1 MTNIRGLRGLST
13 ALAPGAAAALTCLVY
28 AGSLANGFVFDDSA
42 YLGSPEIRDFDLRAL
57 VLGNW
62 AGLDLYRPLALISI
76 AADHALWG
84 DRPAG
89 FHLTNVLLHG
99 ALTWL
104 VWWLARPV
112 AGQRAAWIAALV
124 FGLHP
129 LQSGVVYWISA
140 RADLLAAGLVL
151 LGLGAHLRA
160 LPEAGRGWRWLAVGC
175 CALAPLAKET
185 GAVLPVAA
193 WWLDR
198 CRPPP
203 GDRPALV
210 RHGLDW
216 LRRHPGYLGAL
227 AAALVLRTAVIA
239 GGAGPPE
246 SANFLA
252 SAGLVDRWATAV
264 AILGRYASLAVF
276 PLHLSADYSFDS
288 IPLGGIRD
296 PWLYAGL
303 AVLIGLALAA
313 GRQRGMAS
321 FAAGAFLLAWLPAS
335 NLLVL
340 PPSAMAERY
349 VYAGFYAVALA
360 AGAAAARLLQGPAA
374 VRRGVA
380 AALCLAAGLW
390 ILRVEVRAGDWRDD
404 GALFTAVTRRYP
416 RNARALENLGAWQAR
431 QGDPKGA
438 VALYREA
445 LVVRP
450 ENPRALVNLGLLEA
464 RGGKLREAALAFSGA
479 LSLKPGHRGALLGRA
494 RALEGLGRPRAAA
507 ADYRSLLSLEPDH
520 PGAAAG
526 LARVQAG
533 GDPGQSAPGR
543 ERPLFP

>member
-42 YLGSPEIRDFDLRAL
+42 YLGSPEVRGFDLRAL
-57 VLGNW
+57 ALGNW
-62 AGLDLYRPLALISI
+62 AGLELYRPLALISI

-84 DRPAG
+84 DRAAG

-99 ALTWL
+99 AVTWL
-104 VWWLARPV
+104 VWWLARPL
-112 AGQRAAWIAALV
+112 AGRRAAWIAALV

-160 LPEAGRGWRWLAVGC
+160 RPEAGSARGWRWLAIGC

-185 GAVLPVAA
+185 GALLPAAA

-198 CRPPP
+198 CRPASGARTPL
-203 GDRPALV
+203 A
-210 RHGLDW
+210 RHGIDW
-216 LRRHPGYLGAL
+216 LRRHPGYLAAL
-227 AAALVLRTAVIA
+227 AAALALRTAVIA
-239 GGAGPPE
+239 GGAEPPE

-252 SAGLVDRWATAV
+252 SAGPVDRWATAV
-264 AILGRYASLAVF
+264 AILGRCASLVVF

-288 IPLGGIRD
+288 IPLSGVRD

-303 AVLIGLALAA
+303 AVVIVLAA
-313 GRQRGMAS
+313 AVRRQEGMAA
-321 FAAGAFLLAWLPAS
+321 FAAGAFLLAWLPVS

-340 PPSAMAERY
+340 APSAMAERY
-349 VYAGFYAVALA
+349 MYAGFYAIALA
-360 AGAAAARLLQGPAA
+360 AGPAAARLLQGRAA
-374 VRRGVA
+374 LGRGVA
-380 AALCLAAGLW
+380 AALCLVAGLW
-390 ILRVEVRAGDWRDD
+390 ILRVEARASDWRDD
-404 GALFTAVTRRYP
+404 GALFTAVTRRFP
-416 RNARALENLGAWQAR
+416 RNARALENLGAWHVR
-431 QGDPKGA
+431 RGDLKGA

-450 ENPRALVNLGLLEA
+450 GNLRALVNLGLLEA
-464 RGGKLREAALAFSGA
+464 RRGKPTEAALAFSGA
-479 LSLKPGHRGALLGRA
+479 LTLNPGHRGALLGRA
-494 RALEGLGRPRAAA
+494 RAMESLGRSQEAAR
-507 ADYRSLLSLEPDH
+507 DYRRLLSLAPDH
-520 PGAAAG
+520 PDAAAG
-526 LARVQAG
+526 LGRVQAAGNPDG
-533 GDPGQSAPGR
+533 GGS
-543 ERPLFP
+543 

>member
-13 ALAPGAAAALTCLVY
+13 ALAPGAAAVLTCLAY

-42 YLGSPEIRDFDLRAL
+42 YLGSPAIRDFDLRVL

-99 ALTWL
+99 AVTWL
-104 VWWLARPV
+104 VWWLARPLT
-112 AGQRAAWIAALV
+112 GHRAAWIASLV

-129 LQSGVVYWISA
+129 LQSAVVYWISA

-160 LPEAGRGWRWLAVGC
+160 VSGENPARGWRWLAIGC

-185 GAVLPVAA
+185 GALLPVAA

-198 CRPPP
+198 CRPASGAWTPL
-203 GDRPALV
+203 A

-216 LRRHPGYLGAL
+216 LRRHPGHVAAL
-227 AAALVLRTAVIA
+227 AAALVLRTAVVA

-252 SAGLVDRWATAV
+252 SAGPADRWAAAV
-264 AILGRYASLAVF
+264 AILGRYASLVVF
-276 PLHLSADYSFDS
+276 PLHLSADYSFAS
-288 IPLGGIRD
+288 IALSGVRD

-303 AVLIGLALAA
+303 AVLVGLGAA
-313 GRQRGMAS
+313 VRRQEGMAS

-340 PPSAMAERY
+340 APSAMAERY

-360 AGAAAARLLQGPAA
+360 AGPAAARLLRGPAA

-380 AALCLAAGLW
+380 AALCLVAGLW
-390 ILRVEVRAGDWRDD
+390 ILRVEARADDWRDD
-404 GALFTAVTRRYP
+404 GALFTAVTRRFP
-416 RNARALENLGAWQAR
+416 RNARALENLGAWHAR
-431 QGDPKGA
+431 QGDLKGA
-438 VALYREA
+438 VSLYREA
-445 LVVRP
+445 LVVWP
-450 ENPRALVNLGLLEA
+450 GNLRALVNLGLLEA
-464 RGGKLREAALAFSGA
+464 RRGKPTEAAFAFSGA
-479 LSLKPGHRGALLGRA
+479 LSLNPNHRAALLGRA
-494 RALEGLGRPRAAA
+494 RALEGLGRPQEAAG
-507 ADYRSLLSLEPDH
+507 DYRRLLSLAPDH
-520 PGAAAG
+520 AEAEAG

-533 GDPGQSAPGR
+533 GNPDGGGP
-543 ERPLFP
+543 

>member
-13 ALAPGAAAALTCLVY
+13 ALAPGAAAGLTCLAY
-28 AGSLANGFVFDDSA
+28 AGSLGNGFVFDDSA
-42 YLGSPEIRDFDLRAL
+42 YLGSAEIRGFDLGAL

-76 AADHALWG
+76 AVDHAVWG

-99 ALTWL
+99 AVTWL
-104 VWWLARPV
+104 VWWLARPL
-112 AGQRAAWIAALV
+112 AGQRSAWIAALV

-129 LQSGVVYWISA
+129 LQSEVVYWISA

-160 LPEAGRGWRWLAVGC
+160 RPEAGSGGGWQWLAIGC

-185 GAVLPVAA
+185 GALLPAAA

-198 CRPPP
+198 CRSASGARTPL
-203 GDRPALV
+203 A

-216 LRRHPGYLGAL
+216 LRRHPGYLAAL
-227 AAALVLRTAVIA
+227 AAALVLRTAVVA

-252 SAGLVDRWATAV
+252 SAGPADRWATV
-264 AILGRYASLAVF
+264 IAILGRYASLVVY

-288 IPLGGIRD
+288 IPLGGVRD

-303 AVLIGLALAA
+303 AVLIGLAVAVR
-313 GRQRGMAS
+313 RQEGMAS
-321 FAAGAFLLAWLPAS
+321 FAAGAFLLAWLPVS

-340 PPSAMAERY
+340 APSAMAERY
-349 VYAGFYAVALA
+349 VYAGSYAVALA
-360 AGAAAARLLQGPAA
+360 FGPAAARLLQGPAV

-380 AALCLAAGLW
+380 AALCLVAGLW
-390 ILRVEVRAGDWRDD
+390 ILRVEGRAADWRDD
-404 GALFTAVTRRYP
+404 GALFTAVTRRFP
-416 RNARALENLGAWQAR
+416 RNARALENLGAWHAR
-431 QGDPKGA
+431 QGDLKGA
-438 VALYREA
+438 VGLYREA

-464 RGGKLREAALAFSGA
+464 RRGKPSEAALAFSGA
-479 LSLKPGHRGALLGRA
+479 LSLKSGHRGALLGRA
-494 RALEGLGRPRAAA
+494 RALEELGRTQEAAR
-507 ADYRSLLSLEPDH
+507 DYRRLLSLAPDH
-520 PGAAAG
+520 AEAAAG
-526 LARVQAG
+526 LGRVQARGNPEG
-533 GDPGQSAPGR
+533 GGP
-543 ERPLFP
+543 

>member
-13 ALAPGAAAALTCLVY
+13 TLAPGGAAALTCIVY

-42 YLGSPEIRDFDLRAL
+42 YLGSPEIRGFDLRAL

-62 AGLDLYRPLALISI
+62 AGLDLYRPLTLISI
-76 AADHALWG
+76 AVDHALWG
-84 DRPAG
+84 DRAAG

-99 ALTWL
+99 AVTWL
-104 VWWLARPV
+104 VWWLARPL
-112 AGQRAAWIAALV
+112 AGGRAAWIAALV

-160 LPEAGRGWRWLAVGC
+160 RPEAGSARGWRWLAIGC

-185 GAVLPVAA
+185 GALLPAAA

-198 CRPPP
+198 CRPASGARTPL
-203 GDRPALV
+203 A

-216 LRRHPGYLGAL
+216 LRRHPGDLAAL
-227 AAALVLRTAVIA
+227 AAAIVLRTVVIA

-252 SAGLVDRWATAV
+252 SAGPVDRWATAV
-264 AILGRYASLAVF
+264 AVLGRYASLVVF

-288 IPLGGIRD
+288 IPLSGLRD

-303 AVLIGLALAA
+303 AVLIGVAVAVR
-313 GRQRGMAS
+313 RQEGMAA
-321 FAAGAFLLAWLPAS
+321 FAAGAFLLAWLPVS

-340 PPSAMAERY
+340 APSAMAERY
-349 VYAGFYAVALA
+349 VYAGFYPVALA
-360 AGAAAARLLQGPAA
+360 AGLAAERLLQGPAA
-374 VRRGVA
+374 RRRGAA
-380 AALCLAAGLW
+380 AALCLVAGLW
-390 ILRVEVRAGDWRDD
+390 ILRVEARASDWRDD
-404 GALFTAVTRRYP
+404 GALFTAVTSRFP
-416 RNARALENLGAWQAR
+416 RNARALENLGAWHAR
-431 QGDPKGA
+431 QGDLRGA

-450 ENPRALVNLGLLEA
+450 ENLRALVNLGLLEA
-464 RGGKLREAALAFSGA
+464 RRGEMRKAALAFSGA
-479 LSLKPGHRGALLGRA
+479 LSLNRGHRGALLGRA
-494 RALEGLGRPRAAA
+494 RALEGLGRPREAAR
-507 ADYRSLLSLEPDH
+507 DYRRLLSLAPDH
-520 PGAAAG
+520 AQAEAG
-526 LARVQAG
+526 LARVQAR
-533 GDPGQSAPGR
+533 GR
-543 ERPLFP
+543 RPLFP

>member
-13 ALAPGAAAALTCLVY
+13 ALAPGAAAALVCLVY
-28 AGSLANGFVFDDSA
+28 SGSLANGFVFDDSA
-42 YLGSPEIRDFDLRAL
+42 YLGSAEVRDFDLRAL

-99 ALTWL
+99 AVTWL
-104 VWWLARPV
+104 VWWLARPL
-112 AGQRAAWIAALV
+112 AGRRGAWIAALV

-151 LGLGAHLRA
+151 LGLGAPQRA
-160 LPEAGRGWRWLAVGC
+160 LPGAGRPRGWRWLAVGC

-185 GAVLPVAA
+185 GALLPAAA

-198 CRPPP
+198 CRPVFGTPTSL
-203 GDRPALV
+203 A
-210 RHGLDW
+210 RHGFDW
-216 LRRHPGYLGAL
+216 LRRHPGYLAAL

-239 GGAGPPE
+239 GGAAPPE

-252 SAGLVDRWATAV
+252 AAEPAERWATAV
-264 AILGRYASLAVF
+264 AILGRYASLVVF

-288 IPLGGIRD
+288 IPLSGLRD

-303 AVLIGLALAA
+303 AVLAGLALAVR
-313 GRQRGMAS
+313 RQEGLAA
-321 FAAGAFLLAWLPAS
+321 FAAGAFLLAWLPVS

-340 PPSAMAERY
+340 APSAMAERY
-349 VYAGFYAVALA
+349 AYAGFYAVALA
-360 AGAAAARLLQGPAA
+360 AGIAAARLLQGPAA

-380 AALCLAAGLW
+380 AALCLVAGLW
-390 ILRVEVRAGDWRDD
+390 ILRVEVRAYDWRDD
-404 GALFTAVTRRYP
+404 GALFTAVTRRFP
-416 RNARALENLGAWQAR
+416 RNARALENLGAWHAR
-431 QGDPKGA
+431 QGDPRGA

-450 ENPRALVNLGLLEA
+450 ENLRALANLGLLEA
-464 RGGKLREAALAFSGA
+464 RRGKLAEAALAFSGA
-479 LSLKPGHRGALLGRA
+479 LSLNPDHRGALLGRA
-494 RALEGLGRPRAAA
+494 RAMERLGRPQEAAR
-507 ADYRSLLSLEPDH
+507 DYRRLLSLAPDH
-520 PGAAAG
+520 AEAEAG
-526 LARVQAG
+526 LARVQGGGNPAG
-533 GDPGQSAPGR
+533 GGP
-543 ERPLFP
+543 

>member
-1 MTNIRGLRGLST
+1 MTNIRGLRELST

-42 YLGSPEIRDFDLRAL
+42 YLGSAEVRDFDLRAL

-62 AGLDLYRPLALISI
+62 AGLDLYRPVALISI

-99 ALTWL
+99 AVTWL
-104 VWWLARPV
+104 VWWLARPL
-112 AGQRAAWIAALV
+112 AGHRASWIAALV

-140 RADLLAAGLVL
+140 RADLLSAGLVL

-160 LPEAGRGWRWLAVGC
+160 LPGSGSARGWRWLAIGC

-185 GAVLPVAA
+185 GALLPAAA

-198 CRPPP
+198 CRPAS
-203 GDRPALV
+203 GDRPPLA

-216 LRRHPGYLGAL
+216 LRRHPGYLAAL
-227 AAALVLRTAVIA
+227 AAALALRTVVIA

-252 SAGLVDRWATAV
+252 AAGPAERWATSV
-264 AILGRYASLAVF
+264 AILGRYASLVVF
-276 PLHLSADYSFDS
+276 PMHLSADYSFDS
-288 IPLGGIRD
+288 IPLGGLRD
-296 PWLYAGL
+296 PWLYAGV
-303 AVLIGLALAA
+303 AVLIGLAAA
-313 GRQRGMAS
+313 VRRQQGVAA
-321 FAAGAFLLAWLPAS
+321 FAAGAFLLAWLPVS

-340 PPSAMAERY
+340 APSAMAERY

-360 AGAAAARLLQGPAA
+360 VGPAAARLLQGPAPR
-374 VRRGVA
+374 RRGAA
-380 AALCLAAGLW
+380 AALCLVAGLW
-390 ILRVEVRAGDWRDD
+390 ILRVEARSSDWRDD
-404 GALFTAVTRRYP
+404 GALFTAVTRRHP
-416 RNARALENLGAWQAR
+416 RNARALENLGAWHAR
-431 QGDPKGA
+431 QGDLKGA
-438 VALYREA
+438 VALCREA

-464 RGGKLREAALAFSGA
+464 RRGELTKAALAFSGA
-479 LSLKPGHRGALLGRA
+479 LSLNPGHRGALLGRA
-494 RALEGLGRPRAAA
+494 RTLEGLGRLREAAM
-507 ADYRSLLSLEPDH
+507 DYRRLLSLAPDH
-520 PGAAAG
+520 AEAEAG

-533 GDPGQSAPGR
+533 GNPGGGVP
-543 ERPLFP
+543 

>member
-42 YLGSPEIRDFDLRAL
+42 YLGSPEVRGFDLRAL
-57 VLGNW
+57 ALGNW
-62 AGLDLYRPLALISI
+62 AGLELYRPLALISI

-84 DRPAG
+84 DRAAG

-99 ALTWL
+99 AVTWL
-104 VWWLARPV
+104 VWWLARPL
-112 AGQRAAWIAALV
+112 AGRRAAWIAALV

-160 LPEAGRGWRWLAVGC
+160 RPEAGSTRGWRWLAIGC

-185 GAVLPVAA
+185 GALLPAAA

-198 CRPPP
+198 CRPASGARTPL
-203 GDRPALV
+203 A
-210 RHGLDW
+210 RHGIDW
-216 LRRHPGYLGAL
+216 LRRHPGYLAAL
-227 AAALVLRTAVIA
+227 AAALALRTAVIA

-252 SAGLVDRWATAV
+252 SAGPVDRWATAV
-264 AILGRYASLAVF
+264 AILGRCASLVVF

-288 IPLGGIRD
+288 IPLSGVRD

-303 AVLIGLALAA
+303 AVVIVLAA
-313 GRQRGMAS
+313 AVRRQEGMAA
-321 FAAGAFLLAWLPAS
+321 FAAGAFLLAWLPVS

-340 PPSAMAERY
+340 APSAMAERY
-349 VYAGFYAVALA
+349 MYAGFYAIALA
-360 AGAAAARLLQGPAA
+360 AGPAAARLLQGRAA
-374 VRRGVA
+374 LGRGVA
-380 AALCLAAGLW
+380 AALCLVAGLW
-390 ILRVEVRAGDWRDD
+390 ILRVEARASDWRDD
-404 GALFTAVTRRYP
+404 GALFTAVTRRFP
-416 RNARALENLGAWQAR
+416 RNARALENLGAWHVR
-431 QGDPKGA
+431 RGDLRGA

-450 ENPRALVNLGLLEA
+450 GNLRALVNLGLLEA
-464 RGGKLREAALAFSGA
+464 RRGKPTEAALAFSGA
-479 LSLKPGHRGALLGRA
+479 LTLNPGHRGALLGRA
-494 RALEGLGRPRAAA
+494 RAMESLGRSQEAAR
-507 ADYRSLLSLEPDH
+507 DYRRLLSLAPDH
-520 PGAAAG
+520 PDAAAG
-526 LARVQAG
+526 LGRVQAAGNPDG
-533 GDPGQSAPGR
+533 GGS
-543 ERPLFP
+543 